1 MPHPVPEEPLPENR
15 VVAFVDIL
23 GFRSVL
29 SRVFD
34 RGDLPLYGRIRKA
47 LRSLSIHAQLTNRPI
62 FPHPE
67 ELGPATARA
76 TAFSDCIVF
85 SDTLTPLGVESVG
98 AKVALLI
105 TWLLRDGI
113 LCRGAIA
120 AGPTVHE
127 EDILFG
133 PGLVAAYELESR
145 AAVYPRVILSP
156 GVATMVKSSP
166 LVHVVPDLDGFEFID
181 PFHGLQVARPLGD
194 LSALFAPPQWDID
207 QFRAV
212 AQRTALEIQDLAR
225 KGDSAAGHLA
235 KWRWVANHLDIAAR
249 RFLGVSYQDL
259 LREDR

>member
-1 MPHPVPEEPLPENR
+1 MTDPAQEEALPEDR

-34 RGDLPLYGRIRKA
+34 RKDLALYSRIRKA
-47 LRSLSIHAQLTNRPI
+47 LRSLSMHAGITNKPI
-62 FPHPE
+62 FPRPE
-67 ELGPATARA
+67 QLGPATARA

-85 SDTLTPLGVESVG
+85 SDSLEAMGVESVA

-133 PGLVAAYELESR
+133 PGLVAAYELENT
-145 AAVYPRVILSP
+145 AAIYPRVILSP
-156 GVATMVKSSP
+156 AIATMVKSSP
-166 LVHVVPDLDGFEFID
+166 LVHVAVDIDGFEFID
-181 PFHGLQVARPLGD
+181 PFHGLQKARPLGD
-194 LSALFAPPQWDID
+194 LAALFAPPQWDLD

-212 AQRTALEIQDLAR
+212 AQHTALEIRDLES
-225 KGDSAAGHLA
+225 KGDSAAGRLA
-235 KWRWVANHLDIAAR
+235 KWRWVANHLDIAGR
-249 RFLGVSYQDL
+249 RFLSVSYEDL
-259 LREDR
+259 LRTAG